1 MKKIILAIAA
11 VALIASPALAVD
23 WNFYGSARMAT
34 YWDDRDFGDG
44 TNAAGTDDE
53 DADLIWDFQG
63 NSRIGATVKAEN
75 VSGRFELGLKGSGAG
90 DVDVGTRR
98 LFGVWDFGA
107 GKLKIGKDYTP
118 ISQFISGQAFD
129 GDLGLLGIGTMYG
142 NRTGQASL
150 SFGGFEI
157 ALIQP
162 NSGLAVGM
170 SNATTIN
177 SLAGGLGN
185 PNLVLANPAF
195 TGGDVDEWLPKIEA
209 KFGMAFDTFNF
220 NVRGGY
226 QTYEIEDF
234 VSPVSGNT
242 KSVDIDSYAIGADVG
257 VNFGPAYVKGAISY
271 GVNTGN
277 AAWHLDGLRTG
288 GSQALF
294 DGNDDVKDTDTI
306 MGALVAGFKFTD
318 QVSFEAG
325 WGYRSDD
332 PDLAGTDEDEA
343 WELYVQSV
351 ISLAPGVYIIPEI
364 GYTDYMDD
372 AAGDDEGDRWYLGG
386 KWQIDF

>member
-1 MKKIILAIAA
+1 
-11 VALIASPALAVD
+11 
-23 WNFYGSARMAT
+23 MAT

-63 NSRIGATVKAEN
+63 NSRIGATVKAES
-75 VSGRFELGLKGSGAG
+75 VSGRFELGLKGASTG

-107 GKLKIGKDYTP
+107 GKLKVGKDYTP

-142 NRTGQASL
+142 NRTGQIAL
-150 SFGGFEI
+150 SFGGFEV

-162 NSGLAVGM
+162 NSGLASGM
-170 SNATTIN
+170 SADATTT
-177 SLAGGLGN
+177 SLSGGLGN
-185 PNLVLANPAF
+185 PFLQITNTNF
-195 TGGDVDEWLPKIEA
+195 TGGDVDEYLPKIEA
-209 KFGMAFDTFNF
+209 KFGMAFDMFNF

-226 QTYEIEDF
+226 QTYSIEDA

-242 KSVDIDSYAIGADVG
+242 NDIDVDSYAIGADAG
-257 VNFGPAYVKGAISY
+257 VNFGPAYIKGALSY

-277 AAWHLDGLRTG
+277 AAWHLDGNRTA
-288 GSQALF
+288 GSQAIF
-294 DGNDDVKDTDTI
+294 DGDDDVDDTETI

-325 WGYRSDD
+325 WGYRNDD
-332 PDLAGTDEDEA
+332 PDVDGADEDEA
-343 WELYVQSV
+343 WEAYLQAVV
-351 ISLAPGVYIIPEI
+351 SLAPGVWVIPEF

-372 AAGDDEGDRWYLGG
+372 SAGDDEGDRWYLGG